1 MKFRKADLSRAK
13 IAPRGLLRR
22 SAPRNDILQPVSA
35 NDIDSPLVY
44 VVIVNWNRADDTIE
58 CLQALEGSDYSDYR
72 PLVVDNGSTDGS
84 PDAIRAAFPAV
95 EMIANKDNLGFARAN
110 NIGIEHAL
118 RQGADYVFLLNNDTL
133 VDGRLLTELVAVGES
148 DPQIGML
155 APKIYYHDGGSR
167 LWSAG
172 ARWRRFP
179 PRVTIIGYGRE
190 DGPAYSVQREVDY
203 ATGCAMLVKR
213 EVFERV
219 GMFDPAF
226 FMYHEDY
233 DFSARVQRG
242 GYRIVYVPQA
252 VMWHK
257 VSASTGEDS
266 PLKWYYLGRYIVPLY
281 VKHFRPPR
289 LSLALFVL
297 WVLARETV
305 KGNARYL
312 GPYLRGLRDGWREF
326 TAKELQ

>member
-1 MKFRKADLSRAK
+1 MEVRKADS
-13 IAPRGLLRR
+13 I
-22 SAPRNDILQPVSA
+22 V
-35 NDIDSPLVY
+35 DSPLIY
-44 VVIVNWNRADDTIE
+44 VSIVNWNRANDTIE
-58 CLQALEGSDYSDYR
+58 CLRALASSDYSNYR
-72 PLVVDNGSTDGS
+72 PLIVDNGSTDGS
-84 PDAIRAAFPAV
+84 PDAIKAAFPAAEV
-95 EMIANKDNLGFARAN
+95 IANEDNLGFARAS
-110 NIGIEHAL
+110 NIGIECAL
-118 RQGADYVFLLNNDTL
+118 QQGADYVLLLNNDTL
-133 VDGRLLTELVAVGES
+133 VDKRLLTELVAVGES

-155 APKIYYHDGGSR
+155 APKIYYHGEEGR

-179 PRVTIIGYGRE
+179 PRVTIIGFGRE

-213 EVFERV
+213 EVFDRV
-219 GMFDPAF
+219 GMFDPVF

-233 DFSARVQRG
+233 DFSARVRRG

-257 VSASTGEDS
+257 VSASTGEES
-266 PLKWYYLGRYIVPLY
+266 PLKWYYLGKYIAPFYL
-281 VKHFRPPR
+281 KNCRPPC

-312 GPYLRGLRDGWREF
+312 GSYLRGLRDGWREF
-326 TAKELQ
+326 AAKNLPPKVGGTEGGQ

>member
-1 MKFRKADLSRAK
+1 MEYKKADLAT
-13 IAPRGLLRR
+13 
-22 SAPRNDILQPVSA
+22 
-35 NDIDSPLVY
+35 DSPLIY
-44 VVIVNWNRADDTIE
+44 VVIVSWNRADDTIE
-58 CLQALEGSDYSDYR
+58 CLKALASSDYSNYR
-72 PLVVDNGSTDGS
+72 PLIVDNGSTDGS

-95 EMIANKDNLGFARAN
+95 EVIANEDNLGFARAN

-118 RQGADYVFLLNNDTL
+118 QQGADYVLLLNNDTL
-133 VDGRLLTELVAVGES
+133 VDERLLTELVAVGES
-148 DPQIGML
+148 DPKIGML
-155 APKIYYHDGGSR
+155 VPKIYYPSTGSGRSHGEKGR

-179 PRVTIIGYGRE
+179 PRVTIIGFGRE

-233 DFSARVQRG
+233 DFSARVRRG

-257 VSASTGEDS
+257 VSASTGEES
-266 PLKWYYLGRYIVPLY
+266 PLKWYYLGKYIVPLY
-281 VKHFRPPR
+281 LKHFRPPR
-289 LSLALFVL
+289 LSLTLFVL

-312 GPYLRGLRDGWREF
+312 GPYLRGLSDGWREF
-326 TAKELQ
+326 AAKEPQ

>member
-1 MKFRKADLSRAK
+1 MEIRKADS
-13 IAPRGLLRR
+13 
-22 SAPRNDILQPVSA
+22 VV
-35 NDIDSPLVY
+35 DSPLIY
-44 VVIVNWNRADDTIE
+44 VSIVNWNRANDTIE
-58 CLQALEGSDYSDYR
+58 CLRALASSDYSNYR
-72 PLVVDNGSTDGS
+72 PLIVDNGSTDGS
-84 PDAIRAAFPAV
+84 PDAIRAGFPAAEV
-95 EMIANKDNLGFARAN
+95 IANQDNLGFARAS
-110 NIGIEHAL
+110 NIGIVHAL
-118 RQGADYVFLLNNDTL
+118 KQGADYVLLLNNDTL
-133 VDGRLLTELVAVGES
+133 VSERLLTELVAVGES
-148 DPQIGML
+148 DPKIGML
-155 APKIYYHDGGSR
+155 VPKIYYHGGERR

-179 PRVTIIGYGRE
+179 PRVTIIGFGKE
-190 DGPAYSVQREVDY
+190 DSPAYSFQREVDY

-233 DFSARVQRG
+233 DFSARVRRG

-257 VSASTGEDS
+257 VSASTGEGS
-266 PLKWYYLGRYIVPLY
+266 PLKWYYLGKYIALFY
-281 VKHFRPPR
+281 LKHCRLPR

-305 KGNARYL
+305 KGNARHL
-312 GPYLRGLRDGWREF
+312 DSYLRGLRDGWREF
-326 TAKELQ
+326 GAKESK

>member
-1 MKFRKADLSRAK
+1 MESKKADLAT
-13 IAPRGLLRR
+13 
-22 SAPRNDILQPVSA
+22 
-35 NDIDSPLVY
+35 DSPLIY
-44 VVIVNWNRADDTIE
+44 VVVVNWNRADDTIE
-58 CLQALEGSDYSDYR
+58 CLKALASSDYANYR
-72 PLVVDNGSTDGS
+72 PLVVDNGSTNGS

-95 EMIANKDNLGFARAN
+95 EVIANEDNLGFARAN
-110 NIGIEHAL
+110 NIGIERAL
-118 RQGADYVFLLNNDTL
+118 QQGADYVLLLNNDTL
-133 VDGRLLTELVAVGES
+133 VDKRLLTELVAVGES

-155 APKIYYHDGGSR
+155 VPKIYYHEEKRCPEPAEGGR
-167 LWSAG
+167 IWSAG

-179 PRVTIIGYGRE
+179 PRVTIVGFGRE
-190 DGPAYSVQREVDY
+190 DGPAYSFQREVDY

-213 EVFERV
+213 EVFDRV
-219 GMFDPAF
+219 GMFDPVF

-233 DFSARVQRG
+233 DFSARVRRG

-257 VSASTGEDS
+257 GSASTGERS
-266 PLKWYYLGRYIVPLY
+266 PLKWYYLGKYIAPFYL
-281 VKHFRPPR
+281 KNCRPPR

-312 GPYLRGLRDGWREF
+312 GSYLRGLRDGWREF
-326 TAKELQ
+326 AIKEPK

>member
-1 MKFRKADLSRAK
+1 MEVRKADP
-13 IAPRGLLRR
+13 IA
-22 SAPRNDILQPVSA
+22 DF
-35 NDIDSPLVY
+35 PLIF
-44 VVIVNWNRADDTIE
+44 VVVVNWNRANDTIE
-58 CLQALEGSDYSDYR
+58 CLKALASSDYSNYR
-72 PLVVDNGSTDGS
+72 PLIVDNGSTDGS

-95 EMIANKDNLGFARAN
+95 EVIANEDNLGFARAS

-118 RQGADYVFLLNNDTL
+118 QQGADYVLLLNNDTL
-133 VDGRLLTELVAVGES
+133 VDTCLLSELVAVGES

-155 APKIYYHDGGSR
+155 VPKIYYHGGKRCPESAEGGR

-172 ARWRRFP
+172 AQWRRFP
-179 PRVTIIGYGRE
+179 PRVTIVGFGRE

-213 EVFERV
+213 EVFDRV

-233 DFSARVQRG
+233 DFSAQVRRG

-257 VSASTGEDS
+257 VSASTGEES
-266 PLKWYYLGRYIVPLY
+266 PLKWYYLGKYIVPLY
-281 VKHFRPPR
+281 LKHFRPPR

-297 WVLARETV
+297 WHNTRVFKEGKRR
-305 KGNARYL
+305 GYSPFDIL
-312 GPYLRGLRDGWREF
+312 GIDLGESDWR
-326 TAKELQ
+326 TLLGYPPVQ